1 MSDAQI
7 EAKLEAMLFASGESV
22 PVKRLAEVLEI
33 SESKT
38 FSYLETMRQKYEKDK
53 SSGIRLVQLED
64 SYQLSTKREF
74 YECIRSLTEKKRK
87 ASLTNAGLEVLS
99 IVAYNQPITRSS
111 IEFIRGVNSD
121 GPLNNLISAGLVE
134 EMGRLDAPGRP
145 ILFGTS
151 EEFLRCFNLS
161 SISEL
166 PDVEL
171 EYNFEDLNRDLVV
184 GEQIE
189 FGSQSESVSD
199 FEIKLDSDS
208 PDLNTA
214 VTDNA
219 DATDDGDDTGASNTA
234 ADDDTTDEYE
244 SPGEV

>member
-1 MSDAQI
+1 MTETQI
-7 EAKLEAMLFASGESV
+7 EAQLEAMLFASGESV
-22 PVKRLAEVLEI
+22 PVKRLAEVLDL

-38 FSYLETMRQKYEKDK
+38 FTYLEKMKKKYESDK

-64 SYQLSTKREF
+64 SYQLCTKREY

-134 EMGRLDAPGRP
+134 EVGRLDAPGRP
-145 ILFGTS
+145 ILFGTG

-161 SISEL
+161 SIAEL

-171 EYNFEDLNRDLVV
+171 EYNFEDLNRDLVEAEQV
-184 GEQIE
+184 EFDTPEVKAPEFEITTDGETE
-189 FGSQSESVSD
+189 KFVPTAESESS
-199 FEIKLDSDS
+199 E
-208 PDLNTA
+208 THA
-214 VTDNA
+214 
-219 DATDDGDDTGASNTA
+219 
-234 ADDDTTDEYE
+234 
-244 SPGEV
+244 

>member
-1 MSDAQI
+1 MTKEQI
-7 EAKLEAMLFASGESV
+7 EARLQAMLFASGESV
-22 PVKRLAEVLEI
+22 PVKRLAEVLELT
-33 SESKT
+33 EAKT
-38 FSYLETMRQKYEKDK
+38 FSYLEEMKEKYDSDE
-53 SSGIRLVQLED
+53 SCGIRLMQLED
-64 SYQLSTKREF
+64 SYQLSTKKEY
-74 YECIRSLTEKKRK
+74 YECIRNLTEKKRK

-151 EEFLRCFNLS
+151 EEFLRCFDLS

-171 EYNFEDLNRDLVV
+171 EYNFEDLNRDLVEAQQV
-184 GEQIE
+184 E
-189 FGSQSESVSD
+189 FESNPDETS
-199 FEIKLDSDS
+199 FEIAVDEPETAGADEPQT
-208 PDLNTA
+208 PDT
-214 VTDNA
+214 
-219 DATDDGDDTGASNTA
+219 
-234 ADDDTTDEYE
+234 EE
-244 SPGEV
+244 